1 MNIFVAPAFE
11 DRLCG
16 LDKLYEQG
24 YSSKYMRL
32 IDVGDG
38 EGVETG

>member
-1 MNIFVAPAFE
+1 MDIFVAPAFE

-16 LDKLYEQG
+16 LDKLYGQE
-24 YSSKYMRL
+24 YSSKYTKL

-38 EGVETG
+38 EGVEKG